1 MEKLKIFISWSDR
14 RSQQVAEALRDWLP
28 NVLQDVKPWLSTSDI
43 DKGEKWGQVIAGEL
57 QKSNFGLICLT
68 PENLTSPW
76 LLFEAGALAKKEK
89 SRVWTYL
96 FEVQY
101 EDVIDPLSQF
111 QHTLATEDDTKKLV
125 DAINKAQTDSLEAD
139 RVARQFDKWWP
150 ELHDKLERIRESPA
164 PPVHGRSPGE
174 KIDEILTR
182 VRALESVLITREIS
196 DATKT
201 LDALQAE
208 VRELNSLGNLR
219 ATLRAQ
225 LAELQ
230 GRADALLR
238 AGEPGFTDAELRVK
252 YQNIQESIARA
263 KVELQ
268 AVEAMIDSAERRQ
281 SKSARA

>member
-1 MEKLKIFISWSDR
+1 MGKLKIFISWSGR
-14 RSQQVAEALRDWLP
+14 RSQQVAQALHDWLP

-43 DKGEKWGQVIAGEL
+43 QKGEKWGQALTGEL
-57 QKSNFGLICLT
+57 QESNFGLICLT

-125 DAINKAQTDSLEAD
+125 GTINNALADSLEAD
-139 RVARQFDKWWP
+139 RVARQFDKWWR

-164 PPVHGRSPGE
+164 PEVHGRSTPE

-182 VRALESVLITREIS
+182 VRALESVLVTREIS
-196 DATKT
+196 DVSDNLKG
-201 LDALQAE
+201 L
-208 VRELNSLGNLR
+208 RSELS
-219 ATLRAQ
+219 AS

-230 GRADALLR
+230 KRADSLSE
-238 AGEPGFTDAELRVK
+238 AGERGVEYWV
-252 YQNIQESIARA
+252 ARA
-263 KVELQ
+263 RIAEAKDKLL
-268 AVEAMIDSAERRQ
+268 AVEARINRVRPAATESD
-281 SKSARA
+281 K